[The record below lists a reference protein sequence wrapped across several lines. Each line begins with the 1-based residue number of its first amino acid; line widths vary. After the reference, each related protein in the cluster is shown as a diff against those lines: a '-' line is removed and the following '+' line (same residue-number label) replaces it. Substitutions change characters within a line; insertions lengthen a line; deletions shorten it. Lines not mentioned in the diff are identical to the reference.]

1 MAKPIAVVMARPQ
14 ASTPVSA
21 SVRPAS
27 NAPRD
32 TGSDRSR
39 SKKPC
44 STSSATPAA
53 VPVPANSTLV
63 TTKPGTRKST

>member
-1 MAKPIAVVMARPQ
+1 MAKPIAVVMAKPQ

-21 SVRPAS
+21 SVRPAARS
-27 NAPRD
+27 
-32 TGSDRSR
+32 GSDRRR

-63 TTKPGTRKST
+63 ITKPGTRKST